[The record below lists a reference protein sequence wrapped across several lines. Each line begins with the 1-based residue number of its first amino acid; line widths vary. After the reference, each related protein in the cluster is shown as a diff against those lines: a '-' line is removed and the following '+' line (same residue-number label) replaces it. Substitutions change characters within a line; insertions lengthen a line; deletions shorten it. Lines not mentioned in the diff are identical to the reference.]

1 MKRNPWTHI
10 AISALAIGLATSG
23 CSSLGIGKQSAAE
36 ASSNGKQA
44 EADARSTSKSLARA
58 ENAVEAQPQD
68 ASLRYALGQQYMG
81 AGRFTS
87 AENSFAEA
95 FALQKDGR
103 TALNYALAQISNG
116 RQYQAVQML
125 DEYREQ
131 IPAADYGLALALA
144 GELERAVLVLNDAAR
159 SADATPRTR
168 QNLAFVY
175 AMGGRWLEAKVIA
188 AQDMPNSQLD
198 SRMTKWADMMQ
209 TRSPQMVVAGL
220 MGAPT
225 GIVDSGM
232 PSRLALNVSQS
243 DFQLASAPSAN
254 DPAPLAQYAPS
265 APAETPIVPVET
277 APAPA
282 PQYAAVEAEPEAA
295 PFVPAPVEVEQAAV
309 VSDAVEEKAAPAQT
323 IAAVKKPYKVA
334 AKIGPAK
341 RATAAK
347 ASAKLA
353 PARKVTNQAEAQALV
368 AKARKSSGYAVQLGA
383 YSSMNGAKA
392 AWKKLSRTKSSLRGY
407 TPSYTV
413 AKVRG
418 KTYYRLAANGVASR
432 KVAAAVCRSV
442 TGSATVC
449 ATRDL
454 QAKSSVQYARKKA
467 APVKAPVK
475 AKVQVAAKKPA
486 AKPAQKIASR

>member
-1 MKRNPWTHI
+1 MKRNPWMHI
-10 AISALAIGLATSG
+10 AMSALAIGLATSG
-23 CSSLGIGKQSAAE
+23 CSSLGIGKQ
-36 ASSNGKQA
+36 ASSDADGGAKQA
-44 EADARSTSKSLARA
+44 ETDARNSSKSIARA
-58 ENAVEAQPQD
+58 EGAVEAQPEN

-81 AGRFTS
+81 AGRFMS

-95 FALQKDGR
+95 FSLQKDGR
-103 TALNYALAQISNG
+103 TALNYALTQISNG
-116 RQYQAVQML
+116 RQYQAVQLL

-144 GELERAVLVLNDAAR
+144 GELERSVLILNDAAR
-159 SADATPRTR
+159 AKDASPRTR

-188 AQDMPNSQLD
+188 AQDMPVSDLD
-198 SRMTKWADMMQ
+198 KRMTKWADMMQ

-220 MGAPT
+220 MGAPA
-225 GIVDSGM
+225 GVVDSGM
-232 PSRLALNVSQS
+232 PSRLALNVSQA
-243 DFQLASAPSAN
+243 DFQLASAASAN
-254 DPAPLAQYAPS
+254 DPAPLAQYAPP
-265 APAETPIVPVET
+265 APADMPIVPVEA

-282 PQYAAVEAEPEAA
+282 PQLAAIEEQPVVEAEQAA
-295 PFVPAPVEVEQAAV
+295 PVAE
-309 VSDAVEEKAAPAQT
+309 AVEEKVAPVQT

-334 AKIGPAK
+334 TKIGPAK
-341 RATAAK
+341 RVGAVK

-353 PARKVTNQAEAQALV
+353 PIRKVTSKAEANALV

-383 YSSMNGAKA
+383 YSSMAGAKS
-392 AWKKLSRTKSSLRGY
+392 AWKKLSRSKSALRGY

-442 TGSATVC
+442 TGSASIC

-454 QAKSSVQYARKKA
+454 QTKSNVQYARKKI
-467 APVKAPVK
+467 AP
-475 AKVQVAAKKPA
+475 AKTQVATKKST
-486 AKPAQKIASR
+486 KQIASR